1 MSSQADDD
9 CCHGQRNQ
17 GLALATA
24 LLAASAAP
32 HEPRA
37 LTIDRMVA
45 ISDGDHA
52 ASTYVDGILAP
63 QDAGYRDVLT
73 TMNVID
79 GEVSTAQV
87 EVTNSVTSAPE
98 ILALTPD
105 GGTAFVAE
113 RLAAREPGMTRA
125 AELAAG
131 TRLTAVDI
139 TDIAAPQIGQ
149 SRRCPHRRGRR
160 HGDPDTRLDRTCK
173 CDRRVLHR
181 DIFSGA
187 WRSRWV
193 GVAGLPCR

>member
-1 MSSQADDD
+1 MDNAIT
-9 CCHGQRNQ
+9 

-24 LLAASAAP
+24 LLAACAAP

-52 ASTYVDGILAP
+52 ASTYVDGMLAP

-73 TMNVID
+73 TMSVID

-113 RLAAREPGMTRA
+113 RLAARQCA
-125 AELAAG
+125 LA
-131 TRLTAVDI
+131 
-139 TDIAAPQIGQ
+139 
-149 SRRCPHRRGRR
+149 SRRRTRPCYQHRHPGAAIFRPRSPRSGCPANGPRCPSSNSEPPATGSAH
-160 HGDPDTRLDRTCK
+160 H
-173 CDRRVLHR
+173 V
-181 DIFSGA
+181 
-187 WRSRWV
+187 V
-193 GVAGLPCR
+193 GG